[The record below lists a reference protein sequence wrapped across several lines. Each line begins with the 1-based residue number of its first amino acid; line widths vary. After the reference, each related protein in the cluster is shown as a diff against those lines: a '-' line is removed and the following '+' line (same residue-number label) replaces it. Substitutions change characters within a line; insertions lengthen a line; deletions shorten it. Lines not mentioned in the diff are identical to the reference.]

1 MQEQTVIWCEIC
13 HENHVQIGEMI
24 LCSPAVNVSWETS

>member
-1 MQEQTVIWCEIC
+1 MEQTVEYCEVC
-13 HENHVQIGEMI
+13 EEYHVHIGEMI